1 MLAQRY
7 PSDTALSWKALS
19 LTQCS
24 SSDTAL
30 SCTALNLTQCCSSDT
45 ALSWTALRLMH
56 CCSRDTAFFLDS
68 AQFNSM
74 LSKTELSVEIK
85 SADYLIIFV
94 PNYQFLKIN
103 T

>member
-1 MLAQRY
+1 MY
-7 PSDTALSWKALS
+7 ISCYIEEIWITF
-19 LTQCS
+19 LTV
-24 SSDTAL
+24 
-30 SCTALNLTQCCSSDT
+30 
-45 ALSWTALRLMH
+45 
-56 CCSRDTAFFLDS
+56 FFLDFSSVPDS